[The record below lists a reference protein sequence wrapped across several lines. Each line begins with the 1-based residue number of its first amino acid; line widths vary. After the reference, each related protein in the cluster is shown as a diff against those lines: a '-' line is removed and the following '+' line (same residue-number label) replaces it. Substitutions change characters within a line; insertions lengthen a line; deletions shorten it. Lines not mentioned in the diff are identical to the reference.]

1 MAAARVV
8 LGRRSD
14 GNSHSLIKSCFF
26 SPFPTAEKRGSRSLS
41 ALCGRLALPGDCIL
55 LSSAILSL
63 SRERE
68 LLPWFICKNLTL
80 SKCDL
85 NDAAAFFSP
94 LSYTVPTTANGL
106 VLAPKILVLSSP
118 HALAIF
124 SCSFFSFQYFYLTLY
139 EGNDV

>member
-1 MAAARVV
+1 M
-8 LGRRSD
+8 LGRSD

-26 SPFPTAEKRGSRSLS
+26 LSLPAAEKRGGGSSRSLS
-41 ALCGRLALPGDCIL
+41 ALCGRLALPRDCIL

-106 VLAPKILVLSSP
+106 VLAAPRSWCSSP
-118 HALAIF
+118 HALSIF
-124 SCSFFSFQYFYLTLY
+124 SCSFFSFQYFFLTLY